1 MCEFISWI
9 EKNNEILFLDYH
21 DIYETKR
28 GKELRE
34 FCVNPDDL
42 VGHGAIRHYYSIVG
56 GKERECTDFS
66 SPKNFPPKI
75 VAAIKAG
82 KFAGLGVSEQLLNE
96 PALAEYKKIEQ
107 SAWAEYKKIK
117 QPAWAE
123 YKKIEQSARAE
134 YKKIK
139 QPAWAEYEKIKQSAL
154 AEYEKIKQSAWAEY
168 EKIEQPAWAE
178 YKKIEQPAWAEY
190 KKIKQPAFWKLFSVK
205 KNRNPLWK

>member
-96 PALAEYKKIEQ
+96 PALAEYQKIQ
-107 SAWAEYKKIK
+107 

-123 YKKIEQSARAE
+123 YQ
-134 YKKIK
+134 
-139 QPAWAEYEKIKQSAL
+139 KIKQS
-154 AEYEKIKQSAWAEY
+154 
-168 EKIEQPAWAE
+168 
-178 YKKIEQPAWAEY
+178 
-190 KKIKQPAFWKLFSVK
+190 AFWKLFSVK